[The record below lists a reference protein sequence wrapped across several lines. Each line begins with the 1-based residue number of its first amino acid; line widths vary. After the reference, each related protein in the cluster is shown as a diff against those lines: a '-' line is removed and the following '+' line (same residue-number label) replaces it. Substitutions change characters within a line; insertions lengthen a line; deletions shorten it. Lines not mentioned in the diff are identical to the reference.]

1 MIEAA
6 ALTQSSNGET
16 NILCQG
22 KPLYSR
28 YSPSAAA
35 ERAVQQIP
43 LEENCIY
50 LIPSPLLGYGIASFI
65 RQLPESSILVGIE
78 SDQSLMAVSA
88 PFLDALTGERFIC
101 YRTDNSSGLYEVFRQ
116 LQEGN
121 YRHCRLIPLNSGYQ
135 LNKEVYDNLYSVF
148 QHFLRNYWQN
158 RLTMARMGTLWIKN
172 LISNLKYLKEKDI
185 DSFSTD
191 KAIVLCGAGESLEKT
206 VPLIREN
213 RDSIYLLAVDT
224 AVQCLSRQDIIPD
237 GVVNLEAQFYN
248 LKDFYPLL
256 NKEIDLFSD
265 ITAYPSSLRQDS
277 HSHYFFASSFQD
289 TQLHK
294 SIKDQ
299 KLLPKEIPPLGSVGV
314 AALYLAGL
322 MTEKSIF
329 ITGLDFSYVEGKTH
343 ARGTPFHD
351 WCVLQ
356 ENRLAGD
363 VWYSFSK
370 SRPSK
375 KADTN
380 PPGAVSNPIL
390 ESYARQLE
398 DIAGSIP
405 NNVYNLAEMGINLNI
420 SSMRADEFPA
430 ALKIDNN
437 TSKSSEE
444 SAEDSHQKD
453 PHIID
458 ALIKKEKEKLE
469 SLIDCWDKICSNKMD
484 EKEIIPLLSGCDY
497 LYFHFPDRQSLPN
510 TTPAFLFRVMKE
522 ARSLYRRFES

>member
-1 MIEAA
+1 MIETA

-65 RQLPESSILVGIE
+65 IDLPESSILVGIE
-78 SDQSLMAVSA
+78 SDQSLMAVCA
-88 PFLDALTGERFIC
+88 PFLDALSEDKKFIC
-101 YRTDNSSGLYEVFRQ
+101 YRTDSSSGLYEVFRQ
-116 LQEGN
+116 LQDGN

-135 LNKEVYDNLYSVF
+135 LHKAVYDNMFSIL

-158 RLTMARMGTLWIKN
+158 RLTMARMGTLWIRN
-172 LISNLKYLKEKDI
+172 LISNLKHLKEKKI
-185 DSFSTD
+185 DAFSTD
-191 KAIVLCGAGESLEKT
+191 KAVVLCGAGESLEKT
-206 VPLIREN
+206 ISLIREN
-213 RDSIYLLAVDT
+213 RDRIYLLAVDT
-224 AVQCLSRQDIIPD
+224 AVQCLSRQGIIPD

-265 ITAYPSSLRQDS
+265 ITAYPASLRQEM
-277 HSHYFFASSFQD
+277 HTHYFFASSFQD

-294 SIKDQ
+294 SLKDQ
-299 KLLPKEIPPLGSVGV
+299 DVLPREIPPLGSVGV
-314 AALYLAGL
+314 AALYLAG
-322 MTEKSIF
+322 MITERDVF

-351 WCVLQ
+351 WCYLQ
-356 ENRLAGD
+356 EGRLAGD

-375 KADTN
+375 KADAL

-405 NNVYNLAEMGINLNI
+405 NNVYNLAERGMKLNI
-420 SSMRADEFPA
+420 PSLGANEFSEY
-430 ALKIDNN
+430 LKTGEGMTPD
-437 TSKSSEE
+437 E
-444 SAEDSHQKD
+444 SARRSVSDLND
-453 PHIID
+453 PLLID
-458 ALIKKEKEKLE
+458 ALIKQEKEKLL
-469 SLIDCWDKICSNKMD
+469 SLIECWDKICKGKLD
-484 EKEIIPLLSGCDY
+484 EEEIIPLLLGCDY

-510 TTPAFLFRVMKE
+510 TAPAFLFRVMKE
-522 ARSLYRRFES
+522 ARSLYRRF

>member
-6 ALTQSSNGET
+6 SLTQSSNGET

-35 ERAVQQIP
+35 ERAVQQITP
-43 LEENCIY
+43 EENCIY
-50 LIPSPLLGYGIASFI
+50 LIPSPLLGYGINSFI
-65 RQLPESSILVGIE
+65 SKIPESSILVGIE
-78 SDQSLMAVSA
+78 SDQTLMAVTA
-88 PFLDALTGERFIC
+88 PFLDALSSKRFIC
-101 YRTDNSSGLYEVFRQ
+101 FRTECSSGLYEVFRQ
-116 LQEGN
+116 LQDGN
-121 YRHCRLIPLNSGYQ
+121 YRHCRHVPLNSGYQ
-135 LNKEVYDNLYSVF
+135 LNKAVYDNLFSVL
-148 QHFLRNYWQN
+148 QHFMRNYWQN
-158 RLTMARMGTLWIKN
+158 RLTMARMGNLWIKN

-213 RDSIYLLAVDT
+213 RDRIYLLAVDT

-256 NKEIDLFSD
+256 DKEIDLFSD
-265 ITAYPSSLRQDS
+265 ITAYPSSLRQQS

-294 SIKDQ
+294 SIKELD
-299 KLLPKEIPPLGSVGV
+299 LLPKEIPPLGSVGV

-322 MTEKSIF
+322 MTNKSIF

-343 ARGTPFHD
+343 AKGTPFHD
-351 WCVLQ
+351 WCALQ

-370 SRPSK
+370 SRPST
-375 KADTN
+375 KADAN

-398 DIAGSIP
+398 DIAASIP
-405 NNVYNLAEMGINLNI
+405 NKVYNLAEMGIKLNI
-420 SSMRADEFPA
+420 NKIKSDEFSG
-430 ALKIDNN
+430 ALKIEED
-437 TSKSSEE
+437 KESSLGIVPPK
-444 SAEDSHQKD
+444 KD
-453 PHIID
+453 PLIID
-458 ALIKKEKEKLE
+458 ALINQEKKKLKA
-469 SLIDCWDKICSNKMD
+469 LIDCWDKICND
-484 EKEIIPLLSGCDY
+484 EMEVAEIKTLLLGCDY

-522 ARSLYRRFES
+522 ARSLYRRF